1 MKNALR
7 RIIQEAESTA
17 LLEEAEKEVYRKLLK
32 LDTTKE
38 LVDGL
43 LDFGW
48 DHEMILNDLI
58 EDDK

>member
-7 RIIQEAESTA
+7 RIIDQA
-17 LLEEAEKEVYRKLLK
+17 LLEGLEEEKEVYRKILK
-32 LDTTKE
+32 KDTTKD
-38 LVDGL
+38 LVNGL